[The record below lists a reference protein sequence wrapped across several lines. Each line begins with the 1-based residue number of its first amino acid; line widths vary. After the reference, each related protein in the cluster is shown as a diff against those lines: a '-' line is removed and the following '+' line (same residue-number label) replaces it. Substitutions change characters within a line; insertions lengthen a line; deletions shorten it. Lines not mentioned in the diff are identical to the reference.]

1 MASRLRTTGVTELWY
16 HTILLAARHKQAHPA
31 ITPASKAGTK
41 FTYSVGMESRVDLG
55 DLITPWPG
63 IKPTTA

>member
-1 MASRLRTTGVTELWY
+1 MY
-16 HTILLAARHKQAHPA
+16 QTILLAARHKQAHPA

-41 FTYSVGMESRVDLG
+41 FTYSVGMEGRVDLG